1 MTPQPA
7 AQPGDPNAGDP
18 NAGDVG
24 RRDFVATVLALG
36 LARVVSRVWRTE

>member
-1 MTPQPA
+1 MTPQPD
-7 AQPGDPNAGDP
+7 AQPRDP